1 MLKNLLNQLADIQ
14 EEESNLIPK
23 QKALGLDAGY
33 GIFASFES
41 EPHFELKFDNLQIQ
55 PICIDALL
63 DQTVRS

>member
-23 QKALGLDAGY
+23 QKAIELDAGY
-33 GIFASFES
+33 RIFVSLES
-41 EPHFELKFDNLQIQ
+41 ELHFELKFENLEIQ